1 MEKESLL
8 YFKSP
13 KELSNFISELNVYN
27 GWKIQEGI
35 MNERG
40 KLIEDKIYTRMLR
53 ELFREKNFF
62 RRNVSLA
69 EIISWLDNLTLIQ
82 RLLNKLE
89 VAIPSGK
96 FNDLEISVEYMI
108 QMSKRMRVDYVI
120 IYKKNIL
127 LLELRTVSSFNKV
140 RPTWEKKFHELLIYK
155 ELMSYYIKDFDIKC
169 YALIPLYEYS
179 NKIRKEKHID
189 NNDKQLDYLVEYIS
203 RYIIT

>member
-1 MEKESLL
+1 MKEESLL

-13 KELSNFISELNVYN
+13 KELDDFILDLNIYN
-27 GWKIQEGI
+27 GWKIQDGI

-40 KLIEDKIYTRMLR
+40 KLIEEKKYTKMLR
-53 ELFREKNFF
+53 ELFKEKKFF

-82 RLLNKLE
+82 RLLQKLE
-89 VAIPSGK
+89 IAVPVER
-96 FNDLEISVEYMI
+96 FNSLEISVEYMI
-108 QMSKRMRVDYVI
+108 KMSKRMRVDYVI

-155 ELMSYYIKDFDIKC
+155 ELMSYYIKDSDIKC
-169 YALIPLYEYS
+169 YALIPLYEYTS
-179 NKIRKEKHID
+179 KIKTEKHIE
-189 NNDKQLDYLVEYIS
+189 NNDKQLDYLVEYIK